1 MPSKDMANNIN
12 KIPKAVIKRLSLY
25 SRVLQNLE
33 IKNIHKVSSKD
44 LGDLLGINSSQVR
57 KDLAYF
63 GQFGVP
69 GFGYYVSELRTKIKE
84 ILGTNRPL
92 RIGLVGVGNLGT
104 ALLSYTGF
112 GKQGFNIIVAF
123 DNDNRKI
130 GKKKNNIII
139 EDIANLEK
147 IIKEK
152 QIEIIILTVP
162 LEIAQE
168 ITDRALKAG
177 ITTILNFVP
186 TRLIVPDYVT
196 VHYVDLSIEIESLSF
211 YLK

>member
-1 MPSKDMANNIN
+1 MPSKDMTNNIN

-44 LGDLLGINSSQVR
+44 LGDLLGVNSAQVR

-69 GFGYYVSELRTKIKE
+69 GFGYYVSELRTRIKE

-112 GKQGFNIIVAF
+112 EKQGFNIIVAF
-123 DNDNRKI
+123 DNDSKKI

-139 EDIANLEK
+139 EDIIDLER

-162 LEIAQE
+162 AEIAQE
-168 ITDRALKAG
+168 ITDRIIKAG

-186 TRLIVPDYVT
+186 IRLIVPDYVT
-196 VHYVDLSIEIESLSF
+196 IHYVDLSIEIESLSF
-211 YLK
+211 YLR